1 MDKSLLIKRLV
12 ERADANK
19 KLTEAYNLSISNAD
33 VEPSDLFNKCIRFI
47 KEISDLSYDFEYLKA
62 EAPKLDLTR
71 KDFRSLCDTLCEY
84 LGDTVKDLCEKKPV
98 FTTPSRF
105 EGCPISTD
113 EIVMY
118 TTKPFDVNLHPKV
131 RFDGDEYK
139 TIKCYLEKTPYY
151 EIYLTIIELI

>member
-47 KEISDLSYDFEYLKA
+47 KEISDLSYDFEYLKT

-84 LGDTVKDLCEKKPV
+84 LGDTIKDLCEKKPV
-98 FTTPSRF
+98 FTKPSRF

-118 TTKPFDVNLHPKV
+118 TNKPFDVNLHTTVKY
-131 RFDGDEYK
+131 DGDNYK
-139 TIKCYLEKTPYY
+139 TVKCYLEKTPYY
-151 EIYLTIIELI
+151 EIYLTIVELI

>member
-98 FTTPSRF
+98 FTKPSRF

-118 TTKPFDVNLHPKV
+118 TNKPFDVNLHTRV
-131 RFDGDEYK
+131 TYDGDNYK
-139 TIKCYLEKTPYY
+139 TVKCYLEKTPYY
-151 EIYLTIIELI
+151 EIYLTILELI

>member
-19 KLTEAYNLSISNAD
+19 KLTEADNLSISNAD
-33 VEPSDLFNKCIRFI
+33 VEPSDLFNKCTRFI

-62 EAPKLDLTR
+62 EAPKLELTR
-71 KDFRSLCDTLCEY
+71 KDFRCLCDTICEY
-84 LGDTVKDLCEKKPV
+84 LGDTVEALCIKPV
-98 FTTPSRF
+98 FTTPSRL

-118 TTKPFDVNLHPKV
+118 TKKPFDVNLHTTV
-131 RFDGDEYK
+131 TYDGDNYK
-139 TIKCYLEKTPYY
+139 TVKCYLEKTPYY
-151 EIYLTIIELI
+151 EIYLTIVELI